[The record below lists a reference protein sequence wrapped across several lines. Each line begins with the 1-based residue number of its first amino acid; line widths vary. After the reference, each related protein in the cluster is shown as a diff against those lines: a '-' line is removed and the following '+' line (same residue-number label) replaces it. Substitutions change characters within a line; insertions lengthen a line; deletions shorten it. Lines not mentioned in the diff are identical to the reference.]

1 MRLALILALS
11 ILALPIHAESVAE
24 SADSFAAFNDFNQG
38 GKIEAGILE
47 QNRQLNSQMTAD
59 IDYLAQLQVRLQN
72 EPGGWLSGLGQII
85 YTAETLQNKATRPDL
100 SSYEIYT
107 RSVEAQKQIAQMRAE
122 IEIRLEEH
130 RARSN

>member
-1 MRLALILALS
+1 MKLALVLTLA
-11 ILALPIHAESVAE
+11 ILALPVHADSVAE
-24 SADSFAAFNDFNQG
+24 SPDSFAAFNDFNQM

-47 QNRQLNSQMTAD
+47 QNRQLNAQMTAD

-85 YTAETLQNKATRPDL
+85 FTAETLQNKATRPDL
-100 SSYEIYT
+100 SDYEIYT
-107 RSVEAQKQIAQMRAE
+107 RSSEAQRQIAQMRSDLQA
-122 IEIRLEEH
+122 RLDEY